1 VCHFSDFGCG
11 SCLFPW
17 RWLQAENAVQKDRNL
32 LADDGGQKKICLKQ
46 QEMKDLTK
54 KNGGIIAV
62 ERNRMG

>member
-1 VCHFSDFGCG
+1 MTHV
-11 SCLFPW
+11 W

-32 LADDGGQKKICLKQ
+32 PRADDGGQQKICLKQ
-46 QEMKDLTK
+46 QEMKDLSK